1 MRVWV
6 KVFFPIFKGKY
17 NKLWW
22 LYYQETQDEH
32 KISCSSKSFIILS
45 SVAVET
51 LLNTFIQYA
60 FLVVICSVLVF
71 LLTGLHFY

>member
-32 KISCSSKSFIILS
+32 KIK
-45 SVAVET
+45 
-51 LLNTFIQYA
+51 LLEIKDKR
-60 FLVVICSVLVF
+60 
-71 LLTGLHFY
+71 